1 MISVN
6 CEWNNWEPYTECIGI
21 CGTGTRNRT
30 RRIKV
35 HADHGGLDCVGNFTQ
50 FDNSCTILDKPCPGK
65 YYKHHLPVDIY
76 LQKKKIDCKLKYISE
91 PISDCLEP
99 CEVSEWYDF
108 GKCDQ
113 SCGGGYQKQVRDIL
127 LSGANCPHPD
137 DMIRF
142 EICNTEISCDNGTG
156 RYKIQ

>member
-6 CEWNNWEPYTECIGI
+6 CEWNDWEPYTECIGI
-21 CGTGTRNRT
+21 CGTGTRHRT

-35 HADHGGLDCVGNFTQ
+35 HSDHGGLDCVGNFTQ
-50 FDNSCTILDKPCPGK
+50 FDSSCTILDKPCPGK
-65 YYKHHLPVDIY
+65 RHKHHLQVNIH
-76 LQKKKIDCKLKYISE
+76 LQLLKMDYPLTYKSFLISVW
-91 PISDCLEP
+91 LEP
-99 CEVSEWYDF
+99 CEVSKWYDV

-113 SCGGGYQKQVRDIL
+113 SCGGGYQKQGRHIE